1 MRKPA
6 LIFTLMLATFAVGT
20 LAYNGLTLGQVPTS
34 RSHLAVIWSSGDP
47 EVANKVCLRIP
58 GQVGHLFQSKLA
70 THSDV
75 KLAICSDT
83 MLATFPGSPEWVAN
97 IIPELAAGIPESFLG
112 SEAALDCR
120 W

>member
-1 MRKPA
+1 MCQSV
-6 LIFTLMLATFAVGT
+6 LGLFTRDGPPVTVNLAP
-20 LAYNGLTLGQVPTS
+20 LH
-34 RSHLAVIWSSGDP
+34 SH
-47 EVANKVCLRIP
+47 LRIP